1 MGRRK
6 EEQEK
11 QQAECYKKK
20 ITSEMSRKKEAKQ
33 NVEKITEK

>member
-1 MGRRK
+1 MERRK

-20 ITSEMSRKKEAKQ
+20 SPVKWAEKKK
-33 NVEKITEK
+33 